1 MTASLKSDTLN
12 KRTVAWLRI
21 GRGHG
26 KGLRYY
32 LICWECA
39 EILADEVLHPGSS
52 LHAGGGQ

>member
-1 MTASLKSDTLN
+1 MNHCRRCKKAMPTN
-12 KRTVAWLRI
+12 VAWLRI